1 MSLSRATDPAAV
13 PPRSFASVVSL
24 AHRGVLV
31 IAHRGV
37 WTEAPEN
44 SLAAIRAAVALGLDM
59 VEIDA
64 RLAADGTPVVIHDAT
79 LDRTSELSGAVGS
92 LTAGALRSVRLRM
105 GEGGPDAPV
114 TDERL
119 PTLAEALEEARGRI
133 LVNVD
138 TKSTA
143 ELPAVM
149 ALVQDLAMTDEVVVK
164 AAVDPERV
172 AALPGVHPAFGPV
185 PFMPLLEARH
195 GRFAADVERLR
206 TLAPAMIEC
215 EAADFDALGE
225 GRAALQAAGIR
236 LWVNSLDCSHVAGH
250 DDSRAAADPNAVWGA
265 LLDAGVGAIQ
275 TDRAAELVAYLAAHG
290 RRAA

>member
-1 MSLSRATDPAAV
+1 MSLSRATDPAVV
-13 PPRSFASVVSL
+13 PPRSFAAASL

-31 IAHRGV
+31 VAHRGV
-37 WTEAPEN
+37 WTDAPEN

-79 LDRTSELSGAVGS
+79 LDRTTGLSGRVGS
-92 LTAGALRSVRLRM
+92 LAAGAQRSARLRM

-133 LVNVD
+133 LVNID

-149 ALVQDLAMTDEVVVK
+149 ALVQDLGMTDEVVVK

-172 AALPGVHPAFGPV
+172 AELPGDHPAFGPV
-185 PFMPLLEARH
+185 PFMPILKAVPGRVAADIACLHPLRPLMVEGHAPNIEVLYEARK
-195 GRFAADVERLR
+195 
-206 TLAPAMIEC
+206 
-215 EAADFDALGE
+215 ALE
-225 GRAALQAAGIR
+225 EAGIR
-236 LWVNSLDCSHVAGH
+236 LWINSLDCFHIAGY
-250 DDSRAAADPNAVWGA
+250 DDSRAAGDPDAVWGA

-275 TDRAAELVAYLAAHG
+275 TDRAADLVAYLAARG